1 MCTCVGPSNK
11 KQNHLSSVSSPR
23 MIFQNGGTLDNSDIS
38 NDNVNNGCFSCLWLR
53 AVDTSRGISWKWYSF
68 KETETLSPDLRSTKS
83 MMTAPDRRTKKR
95 QIRGHKEED
104 GERERKDGER
114 AEREERE

>member
-1 MCTCVGPSNK
+1 MN
-11 KQNHLSSVSSPR
+11 
-23 MIFQNGGTLDNSDIS
+23 
-38 NDNVNNGCFSCLWLR
+38 NDSVNNRCFSCLLLHT
-53 AVDTSRGISWKWYSF
+53 VDTSRGNSWKWYSF
-68 KETETLSPDLRSTKS
+68 KETETLSPDLRSTES

-104 GERERKDGER
+104 GEGERKDGER